1 MWGSGRRWRG
11 VRRLRN
17 TRRMWGSGTRW
28 RGIRRLRSGRRRL
41 RNRGAYL
48 EIIGVRIRG

>member
-1 MWGSGRRWRG
+1 LRSRRRIWGSGR
-11 VRRLRN
+11 
-17 TRRMWGSGTRW
+17 RW

-41 RNRGAYL
+41 RNWGAYL